1 MSAVY
6 GPSEVRMQRLQVD
19 QAYVET
25 VFRPKSGVPGK
36 VEKLLLISI
45 WKIYQKCSGIQ
56 NKISMF
62 C

>member
-25 VFRPKSGVPGK
+25 VFRPKSGVPGIMLENYFINFYQK
-36 VEKLLLISI
+36 FSGSQITISI
-45 WKIYQKCSGIQ
+45 
-56 NKISMF
+56 F

>member
-45 WKIYQKCSGIQ
+45 
-56 NKISMF
+56 
-62 C
+62 